1 MNWHVAIRKYR
12 TNPSLC
18 AAVPLPRENAVP
30 TETTLADDTSE
41 PPGADLEEDELEDDD
56 DQDVAFEGD
65 EGDEFGIE
73 AAVRQTER
81 AAELADAEED
91 TVTEQRESRVRCDSL
106 KSVFERISRFAS
118 ASKDIVD
125 TGTASENGL
134 KRGLDD
140 EEVCDNERSVKRKLS
155 PELPAE

>member
-1 MNWHVAIRKYR
+1 MNGHSAMRKRR
-12 TNPSLC
+12 TKPSPR
-18 AAVPLPRENAVP
+18 AAVPLPTDNGDP
-30 TETTLADDTSE
+30 TEATLADDTSE
-41 PPGADLEEDELEDDD
+41 LPVADLEEDELEDDD
-56 DQDVAFEGD
+56 DQDVASEGD

-73 AAVRQTER
+73 AAARQTER
-81 AAELADAEED
+81 DAELADAEED
-91 TVTEQRESRVRCDSL
+91 TATKQRESRARCDPL
-106 KSVFERISRFAS
+106 KSVFKRISRCAT

-155 PELPAE
+155 PEVSAE